1 MTSDLDDDIQALR
14 QRLEE
19 QEREERAAQAEYLR
33 SQSRECSEAL
43 GDARAERKTIKMR
56 LKALI
61 PERDRWSSDG

>member
-19 QEREERAAQAEYLR
+19 QEREERAAQAEYLQ
-33 SQSRECSEAL
+33 SQSRERSEAL

-61 PERDRWSSDG
+61 AERDRWSSDG